1 MEFRA
6 NSDPVI
12 WVQQFRQVL
21 GASRSGL
28 VAEIAYY
35 ALRPRTFVIYGG
47 FMVVA
52 SGLRAYRWTQNLG
65 DVVLVIAAA
74 VVTLVIGASIAW
86 LIRTKVAGQALW
98 KWALVLWMS
107 TAVIRHLAEVE
118 ASHVQAISSS
128 QVTVT
133 SLVLSIG
140 STSIWVVLIAG
151 FQAVNSFQQS
161 TTESLRLGIERLR
174 TETKRRWAELD
185 EERSRLAASVQQ
197 AITPV
202 LQDLMALL
210 SARDS
215 IAGVSGFAAIASSVA
230 EDSRALVRQ
239 ASHEMSQLAQRSSTL
254 AKTPATEGDP
264 IASRRGRRPVLAAA
278 NARVEPISVLVALP
292 ALGFA
297 APAPVPGTVLRLL
310 LAALLAYVFLS
321 AIAWAVPRMSILAN
335 RPSLLVVLGGN
346 ALGVL
351 GGIVVSGWMIGS
363 LVDSSPQT
371 IWLVPG
377 STPWFE
383 ILVWLIGT
391 IVAMVVSLIVA
402 DRRMWMDAA
411 RQLAQT
417 QQALDLLDIDMRRQY
432 ERMTAQTASM
442 LHGPIQGRLA
452 TVGMTLRFAG
462 DQVSAEQLVSLEA
475 LLREC
480 EVDLMRASIDPRH
493 EHASAWDVLIALR
506 SQWAG
511 LLDITWTLSV
521 QATKEIDSDSV
532 LVRNLETL
540 VADLAS
546 NASRHGS
553 AREVHL
559 EISLTDSHLR
569 VQSRDDGTGP
579 LDPVSPGIGLGS
591 LSAGRLSIAI
601 DPDGRCCVTALIPR
615 PQIPAVTFADR

>member
-1 MEFRA
+1 MISAR
-6 NSDPVI
+6 
-12 WVQQFRQVL
+12 QFRQFL

-35 ALRPRTFVIYGG
+35 ALSPRTFVIYGG

-52 SGLRAYRWTQNLG
+52 GGLRAYRWTQNLG
-65 DVVLVIAAA
+65 DVALVITAA
-74 VVTLVIGASIAW
+74 VVILAIGASIAW
-86 LIRTKVAGQALW
+86 LIRNKVAGQVLW

-118 ASHVQAISSS
+118 ASHIQSNSNS

-140 STSIWVVLIAG
+140 SALVWVVLIAG

-161 TTESLRLGIERLR
+161 TTESLRVGIERLR

-215 IAGVSGFAAIASSVA
+215 IAGDSGFASLASNVA

-254 AKTPATEGDP
+254 AKTPTTDGDP
-264 IASRRGRRPVLAAA
+264 IALRRGRRPVLAAA
-278 NARVEPISVLVALP
+278 NARVEPVSVLVALP

-321 AIAWAVPRMSILAN
+321 AIAWAVPRMRVLAKW
-335 RPSLLVVLGGN
+335 PPLLVVLVGN
-346 ALGVL
+346 AIGVL
-351 GGIVVSGWMIGS
+351 GGIVVSGSMIGS

-377 STPWFE
+377 NSLWFE
-383 ILVWLIGT
+383 ILLWFIGT
-391 IVAMVVSLIVA
+391 IVAMVVSLMVA

-417 QQALDLLDIDMRRQY
+417 QQALDLLDMDMKRQY
-432 ERMTAQTASM
+432 ERMAAQTASM

-480 EVDLMRASIDPRH
+480 EVDLVRASMDPRH
-493 EHASAWDVLIALR
+493 ERASAWDVLIALR

-521 QATKEIDSDSV
+521 QATREIDSDSV

-546 NASRHGS
+546 NASRHGG

-559 EISLTDSHLR
+559 EISLTGSHLR

-579 LDPVSPGIGLGS
+579 ANPVAPGIGLGS
-591 LSAGRLSIAI
+591 LSAGSLSIAI
-601 DPDGRCCVTALIPR
+601 DPEGRCCVTALIPR
-615 PQIPAVTFADR
+615 PQLPAATFPDR